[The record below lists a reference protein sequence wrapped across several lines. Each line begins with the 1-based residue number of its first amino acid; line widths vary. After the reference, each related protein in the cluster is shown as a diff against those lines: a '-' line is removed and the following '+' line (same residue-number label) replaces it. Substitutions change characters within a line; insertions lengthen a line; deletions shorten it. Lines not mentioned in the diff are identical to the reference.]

1 MKIDQLLARFLYEN
15 KQIALPGIGVFT
27 LDEGTI
33 IPEDTEKQRTPVSG
47 ISYAKKQVNVI
58 DDKLIDFVR
67 THTGK
72 IKPLAH
78 SDIESY
84 LSLCT
89 QLLNIGNPLFIDG
102 IGTLI
107 KNKEGDFIFTPG
119 AYMVQKLEDITIIK
133 ENTEHTSRS
142 AFDEAYN
149 RYEPSTNNLRKLLLI
164 AGIALTVGLIAW
176 GAYYLFKHNKAATE
190 TQLPS
195 QNDSTVSAINVD
207 TTSSLPIKPDS
218 LKIKDSLHTTV
229 PLTGM
234 YKFIIETDNSKER
247 ALRHYNQYVSYKMN
261 VELQTSDSITFK
273 ILYNLNA
280 TPADTTRIKDSLMRN
295 LGRKVIIEQ

>member
-1 MKIDQLLARFLYEN
+1 
-15 KQIALPGIGVFT
+15 LPGIGVFT
-27 LDEGTI
+27 LDEGTL
-33 IPEDTEKQRTPVSG
+33 IPEENEKQRTPVTG
-47 ISYAKKQVNVI
+47 ISYKKKQVNVI
-58 DDKLIDFVR
+58 DEKLIDFVR

-107 KNKEGDFIFTPG
+107 KNKEGDYIFTPG

-133 ENTEHTSRS
+133 ENTEQTSRS
-142 AFDEAYN
+142 AFDESYN
-149 RYEPSTNNLRKLLLI
+149 RYEPATNNLRKLLLI
-164 AGIALTVGLIAW
+164 AGIVLTIGLVAW
-176 GAYYLFKHNKAATE
+176 GAYYLFKHNKGTTE
-190 TQLPS
+190 TQLPL
-195 QNDSTVSAINVD
+195 QNDSTAIPTSND
-207 TTSSLPIKPDS
+207 TINNISVKPDASQILDS
-218 LKIKDSLHTTV
+218 LKPV
-229 PLTGM
+229 VALTGR

-247 ALRHYNQYVSYKMN
+247 ALRHYNQYISYKMN
-261 VELQTSDSITFK
+261 VELQTTDSITFK
-273 ILYNLNA
+273 ILYNLAA

-295 LGRKVIIEQ
+295 LGRKVTVEQ